1 MDTYTIVWVYIED
14 DWKKCKLLSNDQNK
28 YIVSY
33 NDKEMIADNIFTAN
47 NDDTDNKNNLINIPH
62 LNEPTILNSVYL
74 RYNKNIIYTYT
85 GKILISVNPFCDLG
99 LYSDEIILNY
109 KNNINKNPHIYQIAN
124 LAYYNLLETKKNQT
138 ILISGESGA
147 GKTYGVRSIIKYLT
161 RLSNRHSDIEQQ
173 VINSNP
179 ILEAFGNS
187 KTSRNSNSSRFGK
200 FIKIQMN
207 NGIIRGCKIDTYLLE
222 TIRIV
227 HQNEDERNFHI
238 FYQLLCNNEK
248 NKYFLKDFTDY
259 KYLNYRYINCD
270 DINDTR
276 EFENTIQSLKSM
288 KFSEENIDYILR
300 IISSILHIGNII
312 EKECEEID
320 IASKLLKVEKELLID
335 SLFYRY
341 IQVNEESYKL
351 ELKEEEAN
359 SAKNSLCTN
368 LYQKMFDFI
377 VNKINEVLIS
387 DANEFI
393 GILDIFG
400 FESFQTNNFEQFC
413 INYTNES
420 LQEQFNKYIF
430 KLEQIEYENEG
441 IDWKNIS
448 FPDNKECLD
457 IIEGKFGII
466 DMLNEECK
474 LPKGNDINFT
484 QKILKKFKGKYISE
498 NKKHRNTKFN
508 INHYAGNIEYT
519 TTNFCNK
526 NKNIISN
533 EINKLISSISIFKQ
547 KNIKKIS
554 RISSKT
560 VGMCFKTQLN
570 DLMKLISTTNPH
582 YIRCIKPNDKNIKQ
596 KINRYR
602 VNEQLKYSGILEA
615 IRVARSGYPIRFK
628 KESFVEKYKLIDG
641 FNGLKYLENYRSNM
655 YCIGKTKM
663 FLKDLLYNELENKK
677 NESIR
682 SKMIIIQK
690 YVRRYLLQKKY
701 LLIRNYVIKIQ
712 SIFRMYI
719 CKKILKDLKI
729 NKSSIIIQKNIRS
742 YLKHKKYKYIKIL
755 IITLQ
760 RWYRNIK
767 YDYRLKKILEIQ
779 NWWKKIY
786 NKNLLRKKNTYATI
800 IQKYFKRYLK
810 RKSNFVNLEKKLRN
824 DLENLE
830 KEKVEQQQQ
839 LEKVN
844 LERENEEKK
853 RRISEIQNK
862 ILEDENIM
870 FKNSIDHNLHQKM
883 KMANELE
890 KLLLENDRMRRQ
902 MRRMS
907 QQRRN
912 TECIVS

>member
-14 DWKKCKLLSNDQNK
+14 DWQKCKLLSNDQHK
-28 YIVSY
+28 YIVGY
-33 NDKEMIADNIFTAN
+33 NDEEIIVDNICTAN
-47 NDDTDNKNNLINIPH
+47 DDDTDNKNNLINIPH

-124 LAYYNLLETKKNQT
+124 LAYYNLLESKKNQT

-173 VINSNP
+173 VIDSNP
-179 ILEAFGNS
+179 ILEAFGNA

-207 NGIIRGCKIDTYLLE
+207 NGIIKGCKIDTYLLE

-227 HQNEDERNFHI
+227 HQNEEERNFHI
-238 FYQLLCNNEK
+238 FYQLLCNNVK

-259 KYLNYRYINCD
+259 KYLNYRYINCY
-270 DINDTR
+270 DINDTI

-300 IISSILHIGNII
+300 IVSSILHIGNII

-320 IASKLLKVEKELLID
+320 IVSKLLKIDKELLID

-341 IQVNEESYKL
+341 IQVNDERYKL
-351 ELKEEEAN
+351 ELKDQAN
-359 SAKNSLCTN
+359 SAKNSLCAN

-377 VNKINEVLIS
+377 VNKINDVLIS
-387 DANEFI
+387 DTSEFI

-400 FESFQTNNFEQFC
+400 FESFQINNFEQFC

-441 IDWKNIS
+441 IDWQNIS

-484 QKILKKFKGKYISE
+484 QKILKKFKGKYVFE
-498 NKKHRNTKFN
+498 NKRYVNTRFN
-508 INHYAGNIEYT
+508 VNHYAGNIEYT
-519 TTNFCNK
+519 TTNFCDK

-533 EINKLISSISIFKQ
+533 EINQLISNIKIFKGQ
-547 KNIKKIS
+547 YIKKIS
-554 RISSKT
+554 RIGSKT
-560 VGMCFKTQLN
+560 VGVCFRTQLN
-570 DLMKLISTTNPH
+570 DLMKLISTTNPY
-582 YIRCIKPNDKNIKQ
+582 YIRCIKPNDQNIKQ
-596 KINRYR
+596 KMDRYR

-628 KESFVEKYKLIDG
+628 KESFVEKYKLING
-641 FNGLKYLENYRSNM
+641 FDWLKNLENDRSDM
-655 YCIGKTKM
+655 YCIGKTKI

-701 LLIRNYVIKIQ
+701 LSIKNYIIKIQ

-729 NKSSIIIQKNIRS
+729 NRSTIIIQKNIRS
-742 YLKHKKYKYIKIL
+742 YLNVKKYYYIKNL
-755 IITLQ
+755 IINIQ
-760 RWYRNIK
+760 KWYRNTK
-767 YDYRLKKILEIQ
+767 YTYRLKKIMEIQ
-779 NWWKKIY
+779 KWWKKIY
-786 NKNLLRKKNTYATI
+786 NRNLLITKNTYATI

-810 RKSNFVNLEKKLRN
+810 RKANFLNIEKKLKN
-824 DLENLE
+824 DLENSHKERAEQKRQLEQIKLE
-830 KEKVEQQQQ
+830 KETETKE
-839 LEKVN
+839 
-844 LERENEEKK
+844 
-853 RRISEIQNK
+853 RRISQIQNK
-862 ILEDENIM
+862 KLENEISM
-870 FKNSIDHNLHQKM
+870 FKSSIDNNVKQKM
-883 KMANELE
+883 KMATELE
-890 KLLLENDRMRRQ
+890 KLLLENDRIRRQ
-902 MRRMS
+902 MQRIS
-907 QQRRN
+907 QQKRN
-912 TECIVS
+912 TDCIIS

>member
-14 DWKKCKLLSNDQNK
+14 DWQKCKLLSNDQHK
-28 YIVSY
+28 YIVGY
-33 NDKEMIADNIFTAN
+33 NDEEIIVNNIFTAN
-47 NDDTDNKNNLINIPH
+47 DDDTDNKNNLINIPH

-124 LAYYNLLETKKNQT
+124 LAYYNLLESKKNQT

-173 VINSNP
+173 VIDSNP
-179 ILEAFGNS
+179 ILEAFGNA

-207 NGIIRGCKIDTYLLE
+207 NGIIKGCKIDTYLLE

-227 HQNEDERNFHI
+227 HQNEEERNFHI
-238 FYQLLCNNEK
+238 FYQLLCNNVK

-259 KYLNYRYINCD
+259 KYLNYRYINCY
-270 DINDTR
+270 DINDTI

-300 IISSILHIGNII
+300 IVSSILHIGNII

-320 IASKLLKVEKELLID
+320 IVSKLLKIDKELLID

-341 IQVNEESYKL
+341 IQVNDERYKL
-351 ELKEEEAN
+351 ELKDEAN
-359 SAKNSLCTN
+359 SAKNSLCAN

-377 VNKINEVLIS
+377 VNKINDVLIS
-387 DANEFI
+387 DTSEFI

-400 FESFQTNNFEQFC
+400 FESFQINNFEQFC

-484 QKILKKFKGKYISE
+484 QKILKKFKGKYVFE
-498 NKKHRNTKFN
+498 NKRYVNTRFN
-508 INHYAGNIEYT
+508 VNHYAGNIEYT
-519 TTNFCNK
+519 TTNFCDK

-533 EINKLISSISIFKQ
+533 EINQLISNIKIFKGQ
-547 KNIKKIS
+547 YIKKIS
-554 RISSKT
+554 RIGSKT
-560 VGMCFKTQLN
+560 VGVCFRTQLN
-570 DLMKLISTTNPH
+570 DLMKLISTTNPY
-582 YIRCIKPNDKNIKQ
+582 YIRCIKPNDQNIKQ
-596 KINRYR
+596 KMDRYR

-628 KESFVEKYKLIDG
+628 KESFVEKYKLING
-641 FNGLKYLENYRSNM
+641 FDWLKNLENDRSDM
-655 YCIGKTKM
+655 YCIGKTKI

-701 LLIRNYVIKIQ
+701 LSIKTHIIKIQ

-729 NKSSIIIQKNIRS
+729 NRSTIIIQKNIRS
-742 YLKHKKYKYIKIL
+742 YLNVKKYYYIKNL
-755 IITLQ
+755 IINIQ
-760 RWYRNIK
+760 KWYRNTK
-767 YDYRLKKILEIQ
+767 YTYRLKKIMEIQ
-779 NWWKKIY
+779 KWWKKIY
-786 NKNLLRKKNTYATI
+786 NRNLLIKKNTYATI
-800 IQKYFKRYLK
+800 IQTYFKRYLK
-810 RKSNFVNLEKKLRN
+810 RKTNFVNIEKKLKN
-824 DLENLE
+824 DLENSHKEREEQKRQLEQIKLE
-830 KEKVEQQQQ
+830 KETETKE
-839 LEKVN
+839 
-844 LERENEEKK
+844 
-853 RRISEIQNK
+853 RRISQIQNK
-862 ILEDENIM
+862 KLENEISM
-870 FKNSIDHNLHQKM
+870 FKSSIDNNVKQKM
-883 KMANELE
+883 KMATELE
-890 KLLLENDRMRRQ
+890 KLLLENDRIRRQ
-902 MRRMS
+902 MKRIS
-907 QQRRN
+907 QQKRN
-912 TECIVS
+912 TDCIIS

>member
-14 DWKKCKLLSNDQNK
+14 DWQKCKLLSNDQHK
-28 YIVSY
+28 YIVGY
-33 NDKEMIADNIFTAN
+33 NDEEIIVDNICTAN
-47 NDDTDNKNNLINIPH
+47 DDDTDNKNNLINIPH

-124 LAYYNLLETKKNQT
+124 LAYYNLLESKKNQT

-173 VINSNP
+173 VIDSNP
-179 ILEAFGNS
+179 ILEAFGNA

-207 NGIIRGCKIDTYLLE
+207 NGIIKGCKIDTYLLE

-227 HQNEDERNFHI
+227 HQNEEERNFHI
-238 FYQLLCNNEK
+238 FYQLLCNNVK

-259 KYLNYRYINCD
+259 KYLNYRYINCY
-270 DINDTR
+270 DINDTI

-300 IISSILHIGNII
+300 IVSSILHIGNII

-320 IASKLLKVEKELLID
+320 IVSKLLKIDKELLID

-341 IQVNEESYKL
+341 IQVNDESYKL
-351 ELKEEEAN
+351 ELKDEAN
-359 SAKNSLCTN
+359 SAKNSLCAN

-377 VNKINEVLIS
+377 VNKINDVLIS
-387 DANEFI
+387 DTSEFI

-400 FESFQTNNFEQFC
+400 FESFQINNFEQFC

-441 IDWKNIS
+441 IDWQNIS

-484 QKILKKFKGKYISE
+484 QKILKKFKGKYVFE
-498 NKKHRNTKFN
+498 NKRYRNTRFN
-508 INHYAGNIEYT
+508 VNHYAGNIEYT
-519 TTNFCNK
+519 TTNFCDK

-533 EINKLISSISIFKQ
+533 EINQLISNIKIFKGQ
-547 KNIKKIS
+547 YIKKIS
-554 RISSKT
+554 RIGSKT
-560 VGMCFKTQLN
+560 VGVRFRTQLN
-570 DLMKLISTTNPH
+570 DLMKLISTTNPY
-582 YIRCIKPNDKNIKQ
+582 YIRCIKPNDQNIKQ
-596 KINRYR
+596 KMDRYR

-628 KESFVEKYKLIDG
+628 KESFVEKYKLING
-641 FNGLKYLENYRSNM
+641 FDWLKNLENDRSDM
-655 YCIGKTKM
+655 YCIGKTKI

-701 LLIRNYVIKIQ
+701 LSIKNYIIKIQ

-729 NKSSIIIQKNIRS
+729 NRSTIIIQKNIRS
-742 YLKHKKYKYIKIL
+742 YLNVKKYYYIKNL
-755 IITLQ
+755 IINIQ
-760 RWYRNIK
+760 KWYRNTK
-767 YDYRLKKILEIQ
+767 YTYRLKKIMEIQ
-779 NWWKKIY
+779 KWWKKIY
-786 NKNLLRKKNTYATI
+786 NRNLLITKNTYATI

-810 RKSNFVNLEKKLRN
+810 RKANFLNIEKKLKN
-824 DLENLE
+824 DLENSHKERAEQKRQLEQIKLE
-830 KEKVEQQQQ
+830 KETETKE
-839 LEKVN
+839 
-844 LERENEEKK
+844 
-853 RRISEIQNK
+853 RRISQIQNK
-862 ILEDENIM
+862 KLENEISM
-870 FKNSIDHNLHQKM
+870 FKSSIDNNVKQKM
-883 KMANELE
+883 KMATELE
-890 KLLLENDRMRRQ
+890 KLLLENDRIRRQ
-902 MRRMS
+902 MQRIS
-907 QQRRN
+907 QQKRN
-912 TECIVS
+912 TDCIIS